1 MLMCDFLSQGNQ
13 ADPVGQ
19 AVPEDQA
26 DQQQSDQGNPAGQ
39 EDPEGP
45 VVLVDQEVRE
55 DLEVQAVQPRN
66 QENPGNQAK
75 PPLNPQEYLVVQEVL
90 GDPGD
95 QEAPEVQ
102 GVPKDPVG
110 QADQM
115 VLQLLPQENQEDPV
129 VPEALG
135 DLEVPVVLEVPKH
148 LLLVNRVVPEDR
160 VDLVGLE
167 VLADPADLEGRDVL
181 CVQEC
186 QEQLQHRKVVRQNL
200 ELLHQQPENLASRFH
215 QVI

>member
-66 QENPGNQAK
+66 QAK

-102 GVPKDPVG
+102 GVPEDPVG